1 MTSATY
7 LILTY
12 LIPLLYG
19 QLDAA
24 VPSNSTQ
31 SHLAASPSG
40 KMSQPSSNIHLQPSL
55 ITSEVKSPIQ
65 SFIGRTT
72 TSLKSSQPVLNT
84 AGNPRNN
91 FSSTGTVPMPSLT
104 LNESGVY
111 SSSYPIMVQPSKQ
124 LTSSS
129 DIIADSG
136 QLSTWPT
143 TQEVTS
149 TTISQSLIVITS
161 SSPNILLGN
170 VTASTASKL
179 SVSVQN
185 NNHSIHILVS
195 PALETPS
202 NNISRSSSISKVKPG
217 LTSSPNG
224 LPIPSVS
231 KVNMT
236 SSSSN
241 VKLRSSNV
249 TPSPTSS
256 KMKLN
261 QTSSSTAVPNLS
273 SSNVKLRSPNVTP
286 SATSSKMKL
295 NQTSS
300 STVVPNLSS
309 SNVKLKPNSSTMVI
323 SHPSSV
329 QYIPNISST
338 HSINVTSSP
347 VITVKPTSAS
357 QVVQTA
363 ISAAV
368 ALNSSHLVKSMMSS
382 PPLSSITSTVF
393 PTSVLS
399 PYNRSSF
406 TVTIEASCNNLLAC
420 SITLQPSATMQY
432 TSMGSGT
439 ALSSSLSNILNRNA
453 SSFMSSSVSG
463 MNTSSVLHREKTT
476 QAPGSEDKEK
486 SHTPL
491 IIGLAVGLSL
501 GMVLIIVIIVYYRRK
516 RSSYQYNVFYD
527 EQNIVMHP
535 FDYSK

>member
-1 MTSATY
+1 MASATY
-7 LILTY
+7 LFLTY

-31 SHLAASPSG
+31 SQLAASPSG

-55 ITSEVKSPIQ
+55 LTSEVKSPIQ
-65 SFIGRTT
+65 SFIGRTA
-72 TSLKSSQPVLNT
+72 TSLLKSSQPVLNT
-84 AGNPRNN
+84 TGNERNN
-91 FSSTGTVPMPSLT
+91 FSSAGTVPMPSLT
-104 LNESGVY
+104 PNESGVY
-111 SSSYPIMVQPSKQ
+111 SSSYPIMVHPSKQ
-124 LTSSS
+124 VTSGS
-129 DIIADSG
+129 DKIADSG
-136 QLSTWPT
+136 QLSTATT

-161 SSPNILLGN
+161 GSPNVLVGN
-170 VTASTASKL
+170 VTASTTSKL

-185 NNHSIHILVS
+185 NNHSTQILVS

-202 NNISRSSSISKVKPG
+202 NNISRSSSIPKVKPG

-241 VKLRSSNV
+241 VKLRSSAV
-249 TPSPTSS
+249 TPNPTSS

-273 SSNVKLRSPNVTP
+273 SSNVKL
-286 SATSSKMKL
+286 
-295 NQTSS
+295 
-300 STVVPNLSS
+300 
-309 SNVKLKPNSSTMVI
+309 KPNGSTMVI

-357 QVVQTA
+357 EVVQTA
-363 ISAAV
+363 ISV
-368 ALNSSHLVKSMMSS
+368 ALNSSHLLKSIMSS
-382 PPLSSITSTVF
+382 PPLSSQSITSTVF

-399 PYNRSSF
+399 PYRSSY
-406 TVTIEASCNNLLAC
+406 TVTIEASCNNLLTC

-453 SSFMSSSVSG
+453 SSFMSSSAVSG
-463 MNTSSVLHREKTT
+463 MNTSSVLHPEKTT
-476 QAPGSEDKEK
+476 HAPGSEDKEE